1 MPFRNVE
8 ITALLISPNRE
19 IADQFSK
26 TLAITRAFQ
35 VIGDLKT
42 YPTAQVLDMRLRQ
55 LRPDVVLLDVA
66 SDLDSACSLIRHLA
80 ELQPPIH
87 VVGLHT
93 TQDSDAILKTIRAGC
108 TEFLWSP
115 FEVSIQQAA
124 ISRIQEMLQPESLSD
139 KELGKIVVFSSTK
152 PGSGASTLAVQT
164 AFALRRTTGKR
175 VLLVDFDMMGG
186 SVAFYLKLD
195 STPTIADLLHQRDRF
210 DPASWAQLIASTSG
224 IHVLPAPDLPHPEP
238 VEPNRLH
245 EVLQYARM
253 MYDWVVVDLPSIFHR
268 VSLLTVSESD
278 RAFLISTSELA
289 SLHLARKAV
298 KLLNHLGFDSQRY
311 QILIN
316 RVDKRDGFNS
326 NDLTKLFDCRVDASL
341 PNDYFSLH
349 RVITL
354 GEPLDTDSELGKAI
368 DGLVV
373 KLSGAVASQEKRGS
387 GGLLHAR
394 PAYSP
399 V

>member
-1 MPFRNVE
+1 MIPRSQE

-19 IADQFSK
+19 IADQFSS

-35 VIGDLKT
+35 VVGDLKN
-42 YPTAQVLDMRLRQ
+42 YPTLQILDMRLRQ

-66 SDLDSACSLIRHLA
+66 SDIEIASSLIRHLA
-80 ELQPPIH
+80 EVRPPIH
-87 VVGLHT
+87 TIALHT
-93 TQDSDAILKTIRAGC
+93 SNDSGAILKTIRAGC
-108 TEFLWSP
+108 TEFLWAP
-115 FEVSIQQAA
+115 FEVSVQHAA
-124 ISRIQEMLQPESLSD
+124 ISRIQKLLQPEEQTD
-139 KELGKIVVFSSTK
+139 HELGKVVAFSSTK

-175 VLLVDFDMMGG
+175 VLLVDFDLMGG
-186 SVAFYLKLD
+186 SVAFYLKLET
-195 STPTIADLLHQRDRF
+195 TPTIIDLLHQRDRF
-210 DPASWAQLIASTSG
+210 DPSTWGDMIASASG
-224 IHVLPAPDLPHPEP
+224 IHVLAAPDLPHPEP

-253 MYDWVVVDLPSIFHR
+253 AYDWVVVDLPSIFHR

-326 NDLTKLFDCRVDASL
+326 NDLTKLFDCRVDVSL

-349 RVITL
+349 RVVTL
-354 GEPLDTDSELGKAI
+354 GEPLDTDSDLGKAI

-373 KLSGAVASQEKRGS
+373 KLTGAIKPDKRGN
-387 GGLLHAR
+387 GGNGMLSR
-394 PAYSP
+394 PSYSP
-399 V
+399 I

>member
-1 MPFRNVE
+1 MLPRTE
-8 ITALLISPNRE
+8 ITALLISPDRA

-35 VIGDLKT
+35 LVGDLKT
-42 YPTAQVLDMRLRQ
+42 YPTLQILDMRLRQ
-55 LRPDVVLLDVA
+55 LRPEVVLLDVA
-66 SDLDSACSLIRHLA
+66 SDLESACTLIKHLA
-80 ELQPPIH
+80 ALQPPLH
-87 VVGLHT
+87 VIALH
-93 TQDSDAILKTIRAGC
+93 SGNEPDAILKTIRAGC
-108 TEFLWSP
+108 TEFLWAP
-115 FEVSIQQAA
+115 FEVSVQQAA
-124 ISRIQEMLQPESLSD
+124 ISRIQKLLTPETPTD
-139 KELGKIVVFSSTK
+139 KELGKVVVFSSTK

-175 VLLVDFDMMGG
+175 VLLVDFDLMGG
-186 SVAFYLKLD
+186 SVSFYLKLD
-195 STPTIADLLHQRDRF
+195 TTPTIVDLLHQRDRF
-210 DPASWAQLIASTSG
+210 DPSNWSRLIANTSG

-245 EVLQYARM
+245 EVIQYARM

-278 RAFLISTSELA
+278 RAFLISTTELA

-298 KLLNHLGFDSQRY
+298 KLLNHLGFDANRY

-326 NDLTKLFDCRVDASL
+326 SDLGKLFDCRVDATL

-349 RVITL
+349 RVVTM
-354 GEPLDTDSELGKAI
+354 GEPLDSDSDLGKAI
-368 DGLVV
+368 DGLAT
-373 KLSGAVASQEKRGS
+373 KLTGAVAPESKGH
-387 GGLLHAR
+387 GGVFASLR
-394 PAYSP
+394 PAVSP